1 MRVRFYA
8 VGREITGVEELA
20 LDVDSMQELRAVL
33 LDRFDA
39 RMARLLT
46 IATMLHNGVRRHAED
61 VVAIAPGDTVDVL
74 PPFAGG

>member
-8 VGREITGVEELA
+8 VGREITGVDELELEA
-20 LDVDSMQELRAVL
+20 TTMHELRAL
-33 LDRFDA
+33 LLTRFDA
-39 RMARLLT
+39 RMARLLA

-61 VVAIAPGDTVDVL
+61 AVMLAPGDTVDVL